1 MVKNHNKFS
10 VYDCGL
16 FLNSKWPHLGASP
29 DGKVSCQCCSEW
41 SDYVVKSLDF
51 FKTCV
56 LPEIMGK
63 WYTKSRGSNSA
74 SPELASSNLP
84 DSNLSFDGN
93 VPSSS
98 TNSNT
103 PSTSGVSATSIASA
117 TTMKTY
123 CYCNEPEDESRDMIG
138 CDNSSCSIEWF
149 HIDCLKIKSIPSG
162 KWYCPDCQLLPKFKR
177 ARKQ

>member
-1 MVKNHNKFS
+1 MQTQI
-10 VYDCGL
+10 
-16 FLNSKWPHLGASP
+16 FLCNVDYCDFVVCTFPEVQSEPTIHIERIYP
-29 DGKVSCQCCSEW
+29 DDKLW
-41 SDYVVKSLDF
+41 SDCVVKSLDF

-74 SPELASSNLP
+74 SSELTSSNLP

-103 PSTSGVSATSIASA
+103 PPSTSGVSATSIASA

-123 CYCNEPEDESRDMIG
+123 CYCNEPEDESRDMI
-138 CDNSSCSIEWF
+138 CR
-149 HIDCLKIKSIPSG
+149 L
-162 KWYCPDCQLLPKFKR
+162 
-177 ARKQ
+177 